1 MSGADPQPPRLD
13 ELGAKLAAIRKRR
26 APPKRG
32 GSGMRG
38 HELAW
43 RMVIDLT
50 AGIAVGLAI
59 GWGLDT
65 LLGTKPVLM
74 IVFVLL
80 GFGAG
85 VRVMLQSAKDAQ
97 RRLADAKA
105 SEAAAAG
112 AQASGATTTGA
123 RPSGATT
130 TGATA
135 SEGTPNG
142 ASAPQDEGR

>member
-13 ELGAKLAAIRKRR
+13 ELEAKLAAIRKRR

-32 GSGMRG
+32 GGGMRG

-80 GFGAG
+80 GFGSG

-105 SEAAAAG
+105 SDAARAG
-112 AQASGATTTGA
+112 ASASGTHDAGVSAPVRNPT
-123 RPSGATT
+123 
-130 TGATA
+130 
-135 SEGTPNG
+135 G

>member
-32 GSGMRG
+32 GGGMRG

-65 LLGTKPVLM
+65 LLGTKPLLI

-85 VRVMLQSAKDAQ
+85 IRVMLQSARDAQ
-97 RRLADAKA
+97 RKTMDAKA
-105 SEAAAAG
+105 SDERAAAQAAG
-112 AQASGATTTGA
+112 REPT
-123 RPSGATT
+123 
-130 TGATA
+130 
-135 SEGTPNG
+135 G
-142 ASAPQDEGR
+142 ASAPKDEGR